1 MRTRT
6 LGLCAGALLVL
17 SPIAAAAYPGG
28 TPAFQTDAA
37 PFCASCHSSRSAEM
51 LAGAPGG
58 GAEEELE
65 ANKHFP
71 LVEVGVGGYEDLDP
85 AQRTELIRQL
95 RALDDASTITLEA
108 PDKVLPGELFDVQVS
123 VTGGA
128 GPALGVALVD
138 GDHRWLARPAPGVGW
153 FVVGPPEI
161 RGQDG
166 EVQAEWLAR
175 RAESLGRNLSYVNVT
190 GIASDAS
197 KGDWAHARVSWKLRA
212 PTEPG
217 TYPLGAV
224 YWYGTE
230 KGTPLGYKVDPIRG
244 KQVRGGF
251 TGHSGRI
258 LFAPLLG
265 ITVE

>member
-1 MRTRT
+1 MKIRV
-6 LGLCAGALLVL
+6 LGLCAGALIMLPPL
-17 SPIAAAAYPGG
+17 AAAAYPGG

-37 PFCASCHSSRSAEM
+37 PFCAGCHSSRSAEM

-58 GAEEELE
+58 RAEKELA

-71 LVEVGVGGYEDLDP
+71 LIEKGEGGYGELDP
-85 AQRTELIRQL
+85 AQRTELIRQIQ
-95 RALDDASTITLEA
+95 ALDAASTITLEA
-108 PDKVLPGELFDVQVS
+108 PAKVYPGEIFDVHVS
-123 VTGGA
+123 LTGGA

-138 GDHRWLARPAPGVGW
+138 GDHRWLARPAPGAGW

-175 RAESLGRNLSYVNVT
+175 RPESLGRNLSYVNVT
-190 GIASDAS
+190 GVASDAA
-197 KGDWAHARVSWKLRA
+197 KGDWANARVSWKVRA
-212 PTEPG
+212 PTKPG

-230 KGTPLGYKVDPIRG
+230 KGTPLGHKVDPIRG

-258 LFAPLLG
+258 LFAPLLQ